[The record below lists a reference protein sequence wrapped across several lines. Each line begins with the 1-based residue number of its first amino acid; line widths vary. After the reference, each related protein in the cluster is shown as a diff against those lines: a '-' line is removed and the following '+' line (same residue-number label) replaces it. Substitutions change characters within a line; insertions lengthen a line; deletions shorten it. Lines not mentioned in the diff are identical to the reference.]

1 MKPPEPD
8 RALTLLPSVAPLRI
22 EPSTIT
28 DSASEPAPPSQPS
41 TLPPTPRI
49 SANRW
54 PKRILGI
61 DIENGPDWYGGGDFV
76 YDRIFCLSFK
86 WVDDPVVETA
96 WIDWERKDAT
106 IRRQLEPLADA
117 ISRADRLLGH
127 NFRHD
132 WRGITALFRDL
143 AMTEPA
149 KAPVIDTMRVIP
161 AGIPRSLDA
170 LCDRFGLGSKPHL
183 SATDWTLA
191 LRRKDPEKIELVK
204 HRNRTDVILTERL
217 YHKEREIGWLTNRTR
232 TR

>member
-1 MKPPEPD
+1 MRPPEPE

-22 EPSTIT
+22 VPSTT
-28 DSASEPAPPSQPS
+28 TASESAPQPLALPS

-49 SANRW
+49 SESRW

-86 WVDDPVVETA
+86 WVDDTDVHTV
-96 WIDWERKDAT
+96 WIDWSRKDTT
-106 IRRQLEPLADA
+106 IRRQLEPLYAEML
-117 ISRADRLLGH
+117 RAERLMGH

-132 WRGITALFRDL
+132 WKGLTSLFREL
-143 AMTEPA
+143 NIVEPR
-149 KAPVIDTMRVIP
+149 KKPIIDTMRCIP
-161 AGIPRSLDA
+161 PGIPRSLKD
-170 LCDRFGLGSKPHL
+170 LCKRFDLGEKPEL
-183 SATDWTLA
+183 ANWDWTRA
-191 LRRKDPEKIELVK
+191 IRRQEPDAIAKVID
-204 HRNRTDVILTERL
+204 RNRMDVILTERL

>member
-1 MKPPEPD
+1 MKPPEPE

-22 EPSTIT
+22 VPSTTT
-28 DSASEPAPPSQPS
+28 DSESAPQPPALPS

-49 SANRW
+49 SESRW

-86 WVDDPVVETA
+86 WVDDADVHTV
-96 WIDWERKDAT
+96 WIDWERNDAT
-106 IRRQLEPLADA
+106 IRRQLEPLTAAVDE
-117 ISRADRLLGH
+117 ADRLLGH

-132 WRGITALFRDL
+132 WRGLTTLFRDL
-143 AMTEPA
+143 GMSEPR
-149 KAPVIDTMRVIP
+149 KPPVIDTMRCIP

-170 LCDRFGLGSKPHL
+170 LCDRFGLGEKPHL

-191 LRRKDPEKIELVK
+191 LRRKDPARIELVK
-204 HRNRTDVILTERL
+204 HRNRTDVVLTERL
-217 YHKEREIGWLTNRTR
+217 YQKEREIGWLTNRTR